1 MFFLCFDRFQRMLL
15 HDCNGMGKKIK
26 SKAVIIRPHLPGTL
40 KNMSKPAI
48 RMLAVLE
55 LLQTHDRISGVEL
68 ARRLEVDGRTLRR
81 YIAGLEE
88 LGIPVMSELGR
99 HGGYSLVAGFK
110 LPPMM
115 LTNDEALA
123 MSLGLIAA
131 ESMGMA
137 ATVSAVASAQA
148 KLERV
153 LPAQLKQRVRAL
165 SETATIDKAAA
176 APGASQETLAA
187 IASGAEARCS
197 VRFAYQSR
205 LGEASTRTFDPYGL
219 VFRGG
224 AWYASGMCQL
234 RRQLRSFRLDR
245 MQQVELTAERFKRPA
260 DFDSAA
266 YLTHSIATMPRAHAV
281 EVLLHT
287 DLQAAAA
294 ELGRSVGLLEPWQ
307 DSVLLRTSTDS
318 IPWFARQLARLPF
331 SFEVREPQALLA
343 AVHAHGQHLLQIRA
357 G

>member
-1 MFFLCFDRFQRMLL
+1 
-15 HDCNGMGKKIK
+15 
-26 SKAVIIRPHLPGTL
+26 
-40 KNMSKPAI
+40 MSKPAI

-137 ATVSAVASAQA
+137 ETVSAVASAQA

-165 SETATIDKAAA
+165 SETATIDKTAAVA
-176 APGASQETLAA
+176 VAGASQETLAA
-187 IASGAEARCS
+187 IASGAEARRS

-245 MQQVELTAERFKRPA
+245 MQEVELTAERFKRPA
-260 DFDSAA
+260 DFDTAA
-266 YLTHSIATMPRAHAV
+266 YLTHSIATMPRANAV

-287 DLQAAAA
+287 DLQTAAA

-331 SFEVREPQALLA
+331 SFEVREPQELLA
-343 AVHAHGQHLLQIRA
+343 AVHAHGQQLLRTRA